1 MRIKAIGGEVE
12 DASWAVGNRDGI
24 TCFRRRCP
32 QLIRDALEA
41 RSVHEQTERFATL
54 ALRTT
59 KATSI

>member
-1 MRIKAIGGEVE
+1 MHRGPWETETETPVSGATL
-12 DASWAVGNRDGI
+12 SP
-24 TCFRRRCP
+24 RCP

-41 RSVHEQTERFATL
+41 RSVHEQTERFAAL